1 MSWTF
6 DAELFRWPASAGGE
20 RSDRRPGDAAWFFVR
35 LPVEVAEDL
44 RDSLTG
50 PPGGFGS
57 VRVDVRIGAS
67 SWATSVFPDK
77 ESGSYVLPVKKAVRT
92 AEGIDDGDTVTVEL
106 DLEQA

>member
-6 DAELFRWPASAGGE
+6 ATELFLHEGG
-20 RSDRRPGDAAWFFVR
+20 SWFFVR
-35 LPVEVAEDL
+35 VPQDLSDDL

-57 VRVDVRIGAS
+57 VRVEVRIGATT
-67 SWATSVFPDK
+67 WATSVFPEGK
-77 ESGSYVLPVKKAVRT
+77 HGTYVLPVKKAVRI

-106 DLEQA
+106 ALEQA